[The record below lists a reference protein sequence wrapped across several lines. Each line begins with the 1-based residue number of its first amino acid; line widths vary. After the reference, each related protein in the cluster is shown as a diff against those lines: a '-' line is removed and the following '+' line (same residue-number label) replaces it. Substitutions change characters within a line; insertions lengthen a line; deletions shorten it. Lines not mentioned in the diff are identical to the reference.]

1 MPHSHIFPLP
11 KKFVPIWNAI
21 QTPLVLARILQDIL
35 PESMEAPL
43 TSGNIAADSLKILP
57 ETRGHFPMVEFSV
70 CRGEEEILECEVM
83 LCTNEERNY
92 PLYKEAMGRLSEER
106 KHRDANC
113 FSKRS
118 ESIKKTVHIWIQL
131 DTQDAKLQ
139 RFGVGS
145 FAGFMLLIP
154 EYMEALEDEPSDS
167 VLLYLRRLADGEP
180 E

>member
-11 KKFVPIWNAI
+11 KKFVPVWNAL
-21 QTPLVLARILQDIL
+21 QAPQVLARILQGIL
-35 PESMEAPL
+35 PESMEPAL
-43 TSGNIAADSLKILP
+43 TSDNIVLDSLKIIP

-70 CRGEEEILECEVM
+70 SRGDEEVLECEVL

-92 PLYKEAMGRLSEER
+92 PLYKEAIGRLSEER
-106 KHRDANC
+106 KHRDAHC

-118 ESIKKTVHIWIQL
+118 ESIKKTVHVWIQI
-131 DTQDAKLQ
+131 DTKDAKIQ

-145 FAGFMLLIP
+145 FAGYLLLIP

-180 E
+180 D

>member
-11 KKFVPIWNAI
+11 KKFVSIWNAI
-21 QTPLVLARILQDIL
+21 QTPQVLAHILQDIL
-35 PESMEAPL
+35 PESMEPAL
-43 TSGNIAADSLKILP
+43 TEANIVKDSLKIIP

-70 CRGEEEILECEVM
+70 WRGDDEILECEVL
-83 LCTNEERNY
+83 LCTNEDRNY

-113 FSKRS
+113 FTKRS
-118 ESIKKTVHIWIQL
+118 ESIKKTVHVWIQV
-131 DTQDAKLQ
+131 DTKDAKIQ

-145 FAGFMLLIP
+145 FAGYMLLIP
-154 EYMEALEDEPSDS
+154 EYMEALDDEPSDS
-167 VLLYLRRLADGEP
+167 VLLYLRRLADGEL

>member
-1 MPHSHIFPLP
+1 MPQSHIFPLP
-11 KKFVPIWNAI
+11 KKFVPVWNAL
-21 QTPLVLARILQDIL
+21 QTPTVLARVLQSIL
-35 PESMEAPL
+35 PESLEPPL
-43 TSGNIAADSLKILP
+43 TEANIAKDSLLVIP

-70 CRGEEEILECEVM
+70 WRGDDEILECEVI
-83 LCTNEERNY
+83 LCTTDDRKY

-118 ESIKKTVHIWIQL
+118 ESIKKTVHVWVQI
-131 DTQDAKLQ
+131 DTKDAKIQ

-145 FAGFMLLIP
+145 FAGYLLLVP
-154 EYMEALEDEPSDS
+154 EYMEALEEEPADS
-167 VLLYLRRLADGEP
+167 VLLYLRSLADGEL

>member
-11 KKFVPIWNAI
+11 KKFVAIWNAL
-21 QTPLVLARILQDIL
+21 QTPQVLAQILQGIL
-35 PESMEAPL
+35 PESLEPAL
-43 TSGNIAADSLKILP
+43 TDANIVQDSLKIIP

-70 CRGEEEILECEVM
+70 WRGDDEILECEVM
-83 LCTNEERNY
+83 LCTNEDRNY

-118 ESIKKTVHIWIQL
+118 ESIKKTVHVWIQI
-131 DTQDAKLQ
+131 DTKDAKIQ

-145 FAGFMLLIP
+145 FAGYMLLIP
-154 EYMEALEDEPSDS
+154 EYMEALDDEPSDS
-167 VLLYLRRLADGEP
+167 VLLYLRRLADGEL

>member
-11 KKFVPIWNAI
+11 KKYITVWNAI
-21 QTPLVLARILQDIL
+21 QDTGVLAAILQGIL
-35 PESMEAPL
+35 PESLEPPL
-43 TSGNIAADSLKILP
+43 TAENIVKDSLKIIP

-70 CRGEEEILECEVM
+70 WRGDEEILECEVL

-113 FSKRS
+113 FVKRS
-118 ESIKKTVHIWIQL
+118 ESIKKTVHVWIQI
-131 DTQDAKLQ
+131 DTTDARIQ

-145 FAGFMLLIP
+145 FAGYLLLIP
-154 EYMEALEDEPSDS
+154 EYMEALDDEPADS
-167 VLLYLRRLADGEP
+167 ILLYLRRIADGEP
-180 E
+180 V

>member
-1 MPHSHIFPLP
+1 MPHSHIFPLAE
-11 KKFVPIWNAI
+11 KFISVWDAI
-21 QTPLVLARILQDIL
+21 QTPCVLARILQGIL
-35 PESMEAPL
+35 PESLEPPL
-43 TSGNIAADSLKILP
+43 TEQNIEKDSLKIIP

-70 CRGEEEILECEVM
+70 WRSEEEVLECEVI

-118 ESIKKTVHIWIQL
+118 ESIKKTVHVWIQI
-131 DTQDAKLQ
+131 DTKDAKLQ

-145 FAGFMLLIP
+145 FAGYLLLIP
-154 EYMEALEDEPSDS
+154 EYMEALEDEPADS
-167 VLLYLRRLADGEP
+167 ILFYLRRLADGEP
-180 E
+180 V